1 MTFSATAARPS
12 LRRSLFAAAG
22 ALSLILAAPAHAGT
36 NDAEAAGQATQ
47 PASAKPAPGTPA
59 PAKPAAK
66 TKAVSEVVV
75 TGSRINLMGIAE
87 TASQGSITQEELQL
101 RPVYRVGQLLETT
114 PGLVVTVHSG
124 EGKAQQYLVRGF
136 NLDHGT
142 DIANFVDDMPVNR
155 STNTHGQGYSDA
167 NFMMPEVTNGLDYTK
182 GPYYAAVGDFGAV
195 VSTHVKLADEIPN
208 QMSATLGTLGVYN
221 GFIGGTYHIDD
232 RDRVLGGFYL
242 GHVDGPFDHPDNFRK
257 IDGVVRYSHGQ
268 TDDGYDLTAMY
279 YKGQG
284 NMTTDQPLR
293 AIREGLISRFG
304 TLDPS
309 DGSYSERISLSSH
322 FAAKGDAGDGASWR
336 FTANAYAIRWRMF
349 LFNDF
354 THFLDDPVNGDQE
367 KQDETR
373 TTLGGASAFRLL
385 KAFGDISTDT
395 TVGVQLRYDDAY
407 VDRRHT
413 DHRQVLPT
421 CSEEQPDGP
430 AIQIP
435 ATNGACNAD
444 RVHLLDLGPYIENTT
459 YWTSWLRT
467 IVGLREEYYRA
478 TDHSFISG
486 FSGAESQTLFQPKG
500 SIVFGPF
507 YQTELYL
514 SAGRGFHSDDVRG
527 VFGTVPLEGVPG
539 AAGRTPLLAA
549 ATGEELGI
557 RTNLIPNVAVQL
569 SVFQEDFRSELTYN
583 ADAGQD
589 EASAP
594 SRRRGVEV
602 SAQYKPLEWLELNT
616 DLAFSRARYT
626 GDLTAFDLAQP
637 FIANAPTFIGSFGVL
652 VDNLG
657 PWFGGLQWRALGKY
671 PINDGEEFP
680 QDKGYSE
687 FNADIGYRVSP
698 KLRLQL
704 SVFNLTNTKADAAA
718 YFYAAR
724 LKGEPAEGIPDFQ
737 VHPLEPISVQFK
749 ATAYF

>member
-1 MTFSATAARPS
+1 MA
-12 LRRSLFAAAG
+12 LAG
-22 ALSLILAAPAHAGT
+22 AGLAQATEAGADAAAPA
-36 NDAEAAGQATQ
+36 D
-47 PASAKPAPGTPA
+47 
-59 PAKPAAK
+59 
-66 TKAVSEVVV
+66 KAVSEVVV
-75 TGSRINLMGIAE
+75 TGSRLNLMGIAD
-87 TASQGSITQEELQL
+87 TASQGAVTEKELEL

-155 STNTHGQGYSDA
+155 PTNTHGQGYSDA
-167 NFMMPEVTNGLDYTK
+167 NFMLPEVFNGLDFTK
-182 GPYYAAVGDFGAV
+182 GPYHAEVGDFGAV
-195 VSTHVKLADEIPN
+195 ASTHVKMANEIRN
-208 QMSATLGTLGVYN
+208 QLSATVGTLGVYN
-221 GFIGGTYHIDD
+221 AFAGGTWHIGDN
-232 RDRVLGGFYL
+232 DRVLGGLYV

-257 IDGVVRYSHGQ
+257 IDGVVRYSHGE

-293 AIREGLISRFG
+293 AIQQGLIGRYG

-309 DGSYSERISLSSH
+309 DGSYSERLSLSSH
-322 FAAKGDAGDGASWR
+322 FAAKGEDWTFGV
-336 FTANAYAIRWRMF
+336 NAYAVRWRMF
-349 LFNDF
+349 LYNDF

-367 KQDETR
+367 KQDEAR
-373 TTLGGASAFRLL
+373 TTLGGAGAFHLV
-385 KAFGDISTDT
+385 KALGDISTET
-395 TVGVQLRYDDAY
+395 TVGLQVRYDDAF

-413 DHRQVLPT
+413 LRRQVLPT
-421 CSEEQPDGP
+421 CSEEQADGP
-430 AIQIP
+430 ALQVP
-435 ATNGACNAD
+435 AVGGACTAD
-444 RVHLLDLGPYIENTT
+444 RVKLLDLGPYVENTT

-478 TDHSFISG
+478 SDHSLISG
-486 FSGAESQTLFQPKG
+486 FSGATSQTLFQPKG

-507 YQTELYL
+507 HETELYL

-527 VFGTVPLEGVPG
+527 VFGTVPLEGVAA
-539 AAGRTPLLAA
+539 AAGKTPLLASA
-549 ATGEELGI
+549 DGYEIGL
-557 RTNLIPNVAVQL
+557 RTNLIPRLPIQVAI
-569 SVFQEDFRSELTYN
+569 FQEDFQSELTYN

-594 SRRRGVEV
+594 SRRQGIEV
-602 SAQYKPLEWLELNT
+602 SAQYKPLPWLELNT
-616 DLAFSRARYT
+616 DLAFSRARYR
-626 GDLTAFDLAQP
+626 GDLAAFGLDQP
-637 FIANAPTFIGSFGVL
+637 FIANAPSFIGSFGVL

-671 PINDGEEFP
+671 PINDGQRDP

-687 FNADIGYRVSP
+687 VNADIGYKMGDR
-698 KLRLQL
+698 LRLQL
-704 SVFNLTNTKADAAA
+704 SVFNLFNTKADSAA

-724 LKGEPAEGIPDFQ
+724 LKGEPEGGVGDFQ
-737 VHPLEPISVQFK
+737 VHPLEPISVMFK